1 MWEILK
7 IRFDLKILALLH
19 SATASLNW
27 NSIYNI
33 WLHGR
38 NLCILMQIV
47 TLCHIFSKSTAWA
60 GHSIYICIFF
70 FIILH
75 LYLVLLFFPN
85 FFLIFTDLIL
95 FNIALIFKSINI
107 ANLYWFEWWSF
118 NCRRNLFFF
127 ILNIFFLLEVIL

>member
-19 SATASLNW
+19 SAPASFNW

-38 NLCILMQIV
+38 NLCILMQII
-47 TLCHIFSKSTAWA
+47 TLCHIFSKRTAWA
-60 GHSIYICIFF
+60 RHSIYICIFF

-75 LYLVLLFFPN
+75 LNLVLLFFPH

-95 FNIALIFKSINI
+95 FNIALIFKSIDI

-118 NCRRNLFFF
+118 NYRRNLFFF